1 MIMSEC
7 GFGRGRG
14 DWGLGVVLLQATE
27 IYVLCENFVYTGL
40 PPVPGCALAV
50 ALAVAPAVAPAVAL
64 AVALAVAAAVAAAVA
79 PAVAAAVA
87 LAVAAA
93 VAPCRCSWFLL
104 ALWWF
109 PLGCLGCHS

>member
-1 MIMSEC
+1 MSC
-7 GFGRGRG
+7 GS
-14 DWGLGVVLLQATE
+14 QARAAATQNLVE
-27 IYVLCENFVYTGL
+27 LSCCKLPKSTCCVKILCTL
-40 PPVPGCALAV
+40 DCPLSPVALAVAFAV
-50 ALAVAPAVAPAVAL
+50 ALAVAPAVALAVARAVAL
-64 AVALAVAAAVAAAVA
+64 AVA

-93 VAPCRCSWFLL
+93 VAHCRCSWFLL

>member
-1 MIMSEC
+1 MGLGADAAI
-7 GFGRGRG
+7 GF
-14 DWGLGVVLLQATE
+14 WGLSCCCKLQKSTCCVK
-27 IYVLCENFVYTGL
+27 ILCTL
-40 PPVPGCALAV
+40 DCPLSPVALAV

-64 AVALAVAAAVAAAVA
+64 AVALAVAAAVAPAVA